1 MKPLKTK
8 RNIALLLCSQIV
20 IVILMFS
27 SNSFSLLNYINK
39 SFYLSS
45 LLLLLSLAIF
55 TVNTGFFDTV
65 TKSFRLIFG
74 GKDVTR
80 ETVEEMRPLSKI
92 VTVNYSSLTFVGIFD
107 LILCLLALFFY
118 YI

>member
-1 MKPLKTK
+1 MKTLKTK

-20 IVILMFS
+20 IVILMFF

-39 SFYLSS
+39 SFYVSS
-45 LLLLLSLAIF
+45 LLLLLSLTIF

-74 GKDVTR
+74 GKDMTR
-80 ETVEEMRPLSKI
+80 ESVEEMRPLSK
-92 VTVNYSSLTFVGIFD
+92 VLTFNYSSLLIIGFFD
-107 LILCLLALFFY
+107 LVLCLLSLFFY
-118 YI
+118 YM

>member
-1 MKPLKTK
+1 MKTLKTK
-8 RNIALLLCSQIV
+8 RKIALLLCSQIA
-20 IVILMFS
+20 IFILMFF

-45 LLLLLSLAIF
+45 LLLLLSLAIY
-55 TVNTGFFDTV
+55 TVNTGFFDSV

-74 GKDVTR
+74 GKDITR
-80 ETVEEMRPLSKI
+80 ESVEEMRPLSKI
-92 VTVNYSSLTFVGIFD
+92 ITFNYSSLMVIGFFN